1 MALARK
7 TLNLRRN
14 LKEEQRREQIKQAAI
29 TVFSAKGYKLA
40 TLDDLVMEAGVSK
53 SLLYWYWE
61 SKAALLTELID
72 TCMVPYKDLLQTV
85 LDSEEPFEKKFDK
98 LLWDYLALSR
108 ENDKLN
114 RLVHFCS
121 LHYSN
126 KTGENFG
133 EKVSAHYREM
143 LELLEAL
150 LSQGL
155 ESGFLRMDLDAASAA
170 MSLLSLIE
178 GHTYLSILE
187 EPMPLE
193 RMLLPLYTSFK
204 ETWASRPKSG

>member
-7 TLNLRRN
+7 TLNMRRN

-29 TVFSAKGYKLA
+29 TVFSAKGYQTA

-61 SKAALLTELID
+61 SKAALLSELIE
-72 TCMVPYKDLLQTV
+72 TCMAPYRDLLQKA
-85 LDSEEPFEKKFDK
+85 LDSEEPFEKKFEK

-121 LHYSN
+121 LHHSN
-126 KTGENFG
+126 KAGENFG
-133 EKVSAHYREM
+133 EKVNAHYGEM
-143 LELLEAL
+143 LGLMEAVID
-150 LSQGL
+150 QGR
-155 ESGFLRMDLDAASAA
+155 ESGFLRKDLDTESTA

-178 GHTYLSILE
+178 GHLYLSILGE
-187 EPMPLE
+187 RMPLE
-193 RMLLPLYTSFK
+193 RMMVPLYASFK
-204 ETWASRPKSG
+204 KIWASWEE